1 VADWADH
8 LGRRADGHA
17 AQIALDDNAVLA
29 LEFGGRALGYI
40 EVGWTSG
47 PGLCGFEIYG
57 DNGTIINDYE
67 QGLRICTGKVTPD
80 LNAAL
85 AFTWNVEDE
94 KPATGGWV
102 VEVDHFVETVL
113 AGGTFTMGLDAGA
126 SALGVALAA
135 IKSAKDGQR
144 QGLLPVS

>member
-1 VADWADH
+1 
-8 LGRRADGHA
+8 
-17 AQIALDDNAVLA
+17 
-29 LEFGGRALGYI
+29 
-40 EVGWTSG
+40 
-47 PGLCGFEIYG
+47 
-57 DNGTIINDYE
+57 
-67 QGLRICTGKVTPD
+67 
-80 LNAAL
+80 
-85 AFTWNVEDE
+85 
-94 KPATGGWV
+94 V